1 MFDESN
7 YELCQALISISSVYH
22 LPQIKVLTVISKGK
36 SISDREKMSTNP
48 KRKYSTMFRGYELG
62 EIKAEI

>member
-1 MFDESN
+1 MFDGLN

-36 SISDREKMSTNP
+36 SISDREKMST
-48 KRKYSTMFRGYELG
+48 
-62 EIKAEI
+62 KAKAKVLNDV